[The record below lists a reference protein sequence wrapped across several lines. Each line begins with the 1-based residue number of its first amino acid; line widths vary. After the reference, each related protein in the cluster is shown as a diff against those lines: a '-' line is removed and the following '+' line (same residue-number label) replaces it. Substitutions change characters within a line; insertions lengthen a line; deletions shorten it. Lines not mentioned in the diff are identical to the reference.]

1 MARLTSIS
9 EHARALREGKTTSR
23 ALLENCLEAA
33 LDPSGEGARVFTAI
47 DVEAARRAADAVDQQ
62 RKKNTPSGP
71 LAGIPISVKDL
82 FDVAGE
88 VTTAGSKALAD
99 APPAIR
105 DATAIARL
113 RSAGAILAGRN
124 NMSEFAYSGLGLN
137 PHYGTPRNPFDR
149 ATGRV
154 PGGSSSGSAVAVA
167 DGISVA
173 SIGTDTG
180 GSVRIPAALC
190 GVTGYKPTANRVPL
204 DGVLPL
210 SPTLDSVGPIA
221 PTVDCCIRLDSVLSG
236 SDCQAPVPSSL
247 GDLRIGILQGYV
259 LDDLDSTVSQRF
271 ENAILLLSQAGAN
284 VMDVQFPSLSKI
296 PEVNAKGGLIA
307 YEVYAWHCA
316 LIEKHGAEY
325 DPRVL
330 VRIMR
335 GKEITSHE
343 HSELLETR
351 KTIISEADRVF
362 SDFDIWIL
370 PTVPRIAPPIAE
382 VAASDAAYFAANGA
396 MLRNPGVVNFLDGCA
411 LSIPCHR
418 PGDPPVGLTLFAPHG
433 QDEKLLAVGLAAEA
447 VLSKA
452 GCAISTV
459 EISAR
464 SY

>member
-1 MARLTSIS
+1 MHRLKPIS
-9 EHARALREGKTTSR
+9 EHIRALKSNEKTSR
-23 ALLENCLEAA
+23 ALLETCLEAA
-33 LDPSGEGARVFTAI
+33 LDPSGEGPRVFTAI
-47 DVEAARRAADAVDQQ
+47 DIDAARSAADTADRQH
-62 RKKNTPSGP
+62 KSGLPWGP

-82 FDVAGE
+82 FDIAGE
-88 VTTAGSKALAD
+88 VTTAGSKALVD
-99 APPAIR
+99 APPARR
-105 DATAIARL
+105 DATVIARL

-137 PHYGTPRNPFDR
+137 PHYGTPGNPYDR
-149 ATGRV
+149 STGRV

-167 DGISVA
+167 DGMSVA

-210 SPTLDSVGPIA
+210 SPSLDSVGPIA

-236 SDCQAPVPSSL
+236 SAYQAPIPSSL
-247 GDLRIGILQGYV
+247 DDLRIGVLQGYV
-259 LDDLDSTVSQRF
+259 LDDLDSTVSQRV
-271 ENAILLLSQAGAN
+271 EHAISLLSQAGAN

-307 YEVYAWHCA
+307 YEVYAWHRA
-316 LIEKHGAEY
+316 LMESHRTEY

-335 GKEITSHE
+335 GKEITSDE
-343 HSELLETR
+343 HLELMETR
-351 KTIISEADRVF
+351 RTIISQADRVF
-362 SDFDIWIL
+362 TNFDIWIL

-382 VAASDAAYFAANGA
+382 VAASDAAYFAANAA
-396 MLRNPGVVNFLDGCA
+396 MLRNPGIVNFLDGCA
-411 LSIPCHR
+411 LTIPCHR
-418 PGDPPVGLTLFAPHG
+418 PGEPPVGLTLFAPHG
-433 QDEKLLAVGLAAEA
+433 QDEKLLAVGLAVEA

-452 GCAISTV
+452 GCAIA
-459 EISAR
+459 E
-464 SY
+464 